1 LNVIILNEKIFEN
14 CLTYKVKMNVNK
26 IADNIYE
33 IPPKTLMARVKG
45 NIEKFQMRVP
55 VKIYANDYIL
65 EKIKQ
70 DRTLDQICNVACL
83 PGIQKH
89 AIVLSDAHQGY
100 GFCIGGVA
108 GTDAETGMISPGGVG
123 YDINC
128 GVRLLRTNLYLKEI
142 KGVLSNLLNT
152 IFTNIPSGLGSK
164 GKLNISYSDLD
175 KVLNNGVNWALDNN
189 YAIEEDLKN
198 LEENGCLKDA
208 DANLVSQKAKQRG
221 IKQLGSLG
229 SGNHFLEIQK
239 VDKIYNATIAKTLG
253 INEKNQVTVM
263 IHTGSRALGH
273 QVCTDSLRTIEQA
286 MKKYDVKIPDREL
299 ACVPADKPEAQN
311 YLKQMA
317 CAANFGFTNR
327 QLITHWLRESF
338 QNTFKKDIDD
348 LDMHLIYGVC
358 HNILK
363 IEEHE
368 VNGKKMKLNIHRK
381 GATRA
386 FPPEHP
392 DLPNDYKTIGQPVL
406 IPGTMGSASY
416 LCVGKENA
424 MNLSFGSTAHG
435 SGRLM
440 SRTKA
445 KKKYWG
451 ERVKNDLSKQGIMV
465 LAASMKIIAEEAP
478 GAYKDIDQVV
488 QVSHDLEIVEKVV
501 RLIPIGVVKG

>member
-1 LNVIILNEKIFEN
+1 
-14 CLTYKVKMNVNK
+14 MNVNK
-26 IADNIYE
+26 IDDNIFE
-33 IPPKTLMARVKG
+33 IPPQTLMARIKG

-65 EKIKQ
+65 EKIRL
-70 DRTLDQICNVACL
+70 DRTIDQICNVACL

-89 AIVLSDAHQGY
+89 AIALSDAHQGY

-128 GVRLLRTNLYLKEI
+128 GVRLLRTNLFLKDIEN
-142 KGVLSNLLNT
+142 VLPNLLNK
-152 IFTNIPSGLGSK
+152 IFNNIPSGLGSK

-175 KVLNNGVNWALDNN
+175 NVLNNGVNWALDSG
-189 YAIEEDLKN
+189 YANEEDLKH
-198 LEENGCLKDA
+198 LEENGCLKNA
-208 DANLVSQKAKQRG
+208 DAKLVSQRAKQRA

-239 VDKIYNATIAKTLG
+239 VDEIYNKSIAKTLG
-253 INEKNQVTVM
+253 IHEKSQITVM
-263 IHTGSRALGH
+263 VHTGSRALGH
-273 QVCTDSLRTIEQA
+273 QVCTDSLRSIEQA
-286 MKKYDVKIPDREL
+286 MKKYDIKVPDREL
-299 ACVPADKPEAQN
+299 ACVPADTPEAQN

-338 QNTFKKDIDD
+338 ASIFKKDLDELD
-348 LDMHLIYGVC
+348 LHLIYGVC

-368 VNGKKMKLNIHRK
+368 IDGKKMKLNVHRK

-386 FPPEHP
+386 FPPQHP
-392 DLPNDYKTIGQPVL
+392 DLPLEYKNIGQPAL

-416 LCVGKENA
+416 LCVGKKKA
-424 MNLSFGSTAHG
+424 MDLSFGSTAHG
-435 SGRLM
+435 SGRVM

-445 KKKYWG
+445 TKKYWG
-451 ERVKNDLSKQGIMV
+451 EKVKENLSKKGILV
-465 LAASMKIIAEEAP
+465 QAASMKVIAEEAP

-488 QVSHDLEIVEKVV
+488 QVSHDLGIVEKVV
-501 RLIPIGVVKG
+501 RLVPVGVVKG

>member
-1 LNVIILNEKIFEN
+1 
-14 CLTYKVKMNVNK
+14 MNVNK

-33 IPPKTLMARVKG
+33 IQPKTLMTRIKG

-55 VKIYANDYIL
+55 VKIYANKYIL
-65 EKIKQ
+65 EQIKL
-70 DRTLDQICNVACL
+70 DRTLEQICNVACL

-89 AIVLSDAHQGY
+89 AIALSDAHQGY

-108 GTDAETGMISPGGVG
+108 GTDAENGMISPGGVG

-128 GVRLLRTNLYLKEI
+128 GVRLLRSNLDLKDVRD
-142 KGVLSNLLNT
+142 VLPNLLNA
-152 IFTNIPSGLGSK
+152 IFHNIPSGLGSK

-175 KVLNNGVNWALDNN
+175 KVLNNGVNWAYEND
-189 YAIEEDLKN
+189 YAIEDDIEH
-198 LEENGCLKDA
+198 LEERGCLKNA
-208 DANLVSQKAKQRG
+208 DASLVSEKAKQRA

-239 VDKIYNATIAKTLG
+239 VDQIYNEEIAKKLG
-253 INEKNQVTVM
+253 ILRKDQIAVM

-273 QVCTDSLRTIEQA
+273 QVCTDSLRNIEKA
-286 MKKYDVKIPDREL
+286 MKKYNINVPDREL
-299 ACVPADKPEAQN
+299 ACVPANKPEAQN

-338 QNTFKKDIDD
+338 QNVFKKDIDD
-348 LDMHLIYGVC
+348 LDLHLIYGVC

-368 VNGKKMKLNIHRK
+368 INGKKMKLNVHRK

-386 FPPEHP
+386 FPPGHP
-392 DLPNDYKTIGQPVL
+392 VLPSDYKSIGQPAL

-416 LCVGKENA
+416 LCVGKKNA
-424 MNLSFGSTAHG
+424 MDLSFGSTAHG

-440 SRTKA
+440 SRAKA
-445 KKKYWG
+445 IKEYWG
-451 ERVKNDLSKQGIMV
+451 EKVKNNLSKQGIIIQ
-465 LAASMKIIAEEAP
+465 AASMKVIAEEAP

-488 QVSHDLEIVEKVV
+488 QVSHDLGIVEKVV
-501 RLIPIGVVKG
+501 RFVPVGVVKG

>member
-1 LNVIILNEKIFEN
+1 
-14 CLTYKVKMNVNK
+14 MNVNK

-33 IPPKTLMARVKG
+33 IPPTTLMARIKG
-45 NIEKFQMRVP
+45 TIEKFQMKVP
-55 VKIYANDYIL
+55 VKIYANEYIL
-65 EKIKQ
+65 EKIRL

-83 PGIQKH
+83 PGIEKH
-89 AIVLSDAHQGY
+89 AIALSDAHQGY

-108 GTDAETGMISPGGVG
+108 GTDAEDGMISPGGVG

-128 GVRLLRTNLYLKEI
+128 GVRLLRSNLILKDI
-142 KGVLSNLLNT
+142 KDVLPNLLNS
-152 IFTNIPSGLGSK
+152 IFNNIPSGLGSK
-164 GKLNISYSDLD
+164 GKLNISYPELD
-175 KVLNNGVNWALDNN
+175 KVLNHGVNWALDNE
-189 YAIEEDLKN
+189 YALEEDLKH

-208 DANLVSQKAKQRG
+208 DASLVSLKAKQRA

-239 VDKIYNATIAKTLG
+239 VDQIYNENIAKTMG
-253 INEKNQVTVM
+253 IYKKNQITIMV
-263 IHTGSRALGH
+263 HTGSRALGH
-273 QVCTDSLRTIEQA
+273 QVCTDSLRNIEQA
-286 MKKYDVKIPDREL
+286 MKQYNIKVPDREL
-299 ACVPADKPEAQN
+299 ACVPANTPEAQV

-338 QNTFKKDIDD
+338 QNTFKGDIDD
-348 LDMHLIYGVC
+348 LDLHLIYGVC

-368 VNGKKMKLNIHRK
+368 INGKKMKLNVHRK

-392 DLPNDYKTIGQPVL
+392 ALPSEYKSIGQPAL

-416 LCVGKENA
+416 LCVGKKNA
-424 MNLSFGSTAHG
+424 MDLSFGSTAHG
-435 SGRLM
+435 SGRVM
-440 SRTKA
+440 SRAKA
-445 KKKYWG
+445 IKKYWG
-451 ERVKNDLSKQGIMV
+451 ERVKDSLSNQGILV
-465 LAASMKIIAEEAP
+465 KAASMKVIAEEAP

-488 QVSHDLEIVEKVV
+488 QVSHDLGIVEKVV
-501 RLIPIGVVKG
+501 RLVPVGVV

>member
-1 LNVIILNEKIFEN
+1 
-14 CLTYKVKMNVNK
+14 MNVNK
-26 IADNIYE
+26 IDDNIFE
-33 IPPKTLMARVKG
+33 IPPKTLMVRIKG

-65 EKIKQ
+65 EKIRL

-89 AIVLSDAHQGY
+89 AIALSDAHQGY

-108 GTDAETGMISPGGVG
+108 GTDGENGMISPGGVG

-128 GVRLLRTNLYLKEI
+128 GVRLLRTNLFFKDI
-142 KGVLSNLLNT
+142 KGVLPNLLDS
-152 IFTNIPSGLGSK
+152 IFSNIPSGLGSK

-175 KVLNNGVNWALDNN
+175 NVLNNGVNWALDNG
-189 YAIEEDLKN
+189 YADSEDHKH
-198 LEENGCLKDA
+198 LEENGCLNDA
-208 DANLVSQKAKQRG
+208 DASLVSQKAKQRA

-239 VDKIYNATIAKTLG
+239 VDEIYNKNIANTLG
-253 INEKNQVTVM
+253 IHEKNQVTVM
-263 IHTGSRALGH
+263 VHTGSRALGH
-273 QVCTDSLRTIEQA
+273 QVCTDSLRSIEQA
-286 MKKYDVKIPDREL
+286 MKKYNINVPDREL

-348 LDMHLIYGVC
+348 LDFHLIYGVC

-368 VNGKKMKLNIHRK
+368 IDGKKMKLNIHRK

-386 FPPEHP
+386 FPPQHP
-392 DLPNDYKTIGQPVL
+392 DLPSDYKSIGQPVL

-416 LCVGKENA
+416 LCVGKKKA
-424 MNLSFGSTAHG
+424 MDLSFGSTAHG
-435 SGRLM
+435 AGRVM
-440 SRTKA
+440 SRSKA
-445 KKKYWG
+445 IKKYWG
-451 ERVKNDLSKQGIMV
+451 EQVKDSLSKQGILV
-465 LAASMKIIAEEAP
+465 RAASMKVIAEEAP

-488 QVSHDLEIVEKVV
+488 QVSHDLGLVEKVV
-501 RLIPIGVVKG
+501 RLVPIGVVKG

>member
-1 LNVIILNEKIFEN
+1 
-14 CLTYKVKMNVNK
+14 MNVNK
-26 IADNIYE
+26 IDNNIYE
-33 IPPKTLMARVKG
+33 ISPKTLMTRIKG
-45 NIEKFQMRVP
+45 NIEKFQMKVP

-65 EKIKQ
+65 EKIRQ

-89 AIVLSDAHQGY
+89 AIALSDAHQGY

-108 GTDAETGMISPGGVG
+108 GTDAKNGMISPGGVG

-128 GVRLLRTNLYLKEI
+128 GVRLLRTNLFLKDMKSI
-142 KGVLSNLLNT
+142 LPNLLNS
-152 IFTNIPSGLGSK
+152 IFKNIPSGLGSK
-164 GKLNISYSDLD
+164 GKLKISYSDLD
-175 KVLNNGVNWALDNN
+175 KVLNNGVKWALDND
-189 YAIEEDLKN
+189 YALPEDLIH
-198 LEENGCLKDA
+198 LEENGCLKDS
-208 DANLVSQKAKQRG
+208 DASLVSKRAKQRA

-239 VDKIYNATIAKTLG
+239 VNEIYNESIAKTLG
-253 INEKNQVTVM
+253 IYEKDQITVM

-273 QVCTDSLRTIEQA
+273 QVCTDSLRNIEQA
-286 MKKYDVKIPDREL
+286 MKKYNIRVPDREL
-299 ACVPADKPEAQN
+299 ACVPANKPEAQN

-338 QNTFKKDIDD
+338 QNIFNKDIDA
-348 LDMHLIYGVC
+348 LDFHLIYGVC

-368 VNGKKMKLNIHRK
+368 IDGRKMKLNVHRK

-386 FPPEHP
+386 FPPNHP
-392 DLPNDYKTIGQPVL
+392 DLPQEYKSIGQPAF

-424 MNLSFGSTAHG
+424 MDLSFGSTAHG
-435 SGRLM
+435 SGRVM
-440 SRTKA
+440 SRSRAT
-445 KKKYWG
+445 KKYWG
-451 ERVKNDLSKQGIMV
+451 EHVKDSLSKQGILV
-465 LAASMKIIAEEAP
+465 RAASMKVIAEEAP

-488 QVSHDLEIVEKVV
+488 QVSHDLGIVEKIV
-501 RLIPIGVVKG
+501 RLVPIGVVKG

>member
-1 LNVIILNEKIFEN
+1 
-14 CLTYKVKMNVNK
+14 
-26 IADNIYE
+26 
-33 IPPKTLMARVKG
+33 
-45 NIEKFQMRVP
+45 
-55 VKIYANDYIL
+55 
-65 EKIKQ
+65 
-70 DRTLDQICNVACL
+70 
-83 PGIQKH
+83 
-89 AIVLSDAHQGY
+89 
-100 GFCIGGVA
+100 
-108 GTDAETGMISPGGVG
+108 
-123 YDINC
+123 
-128 GVRLLRTNLYLKEI
+128 
-142 KGVLSNLLNT
+142 
-152 IFTNIPSGLGSK
+152 
-164 GKLNISYSDLD
+164 
-175 KVLNNGVNWALDNN
+175 
-189 YAIEEDLKN
+189 
-198 LEENGCLKDA
+198 
-208 DANLVSQKAKQRG
+208 
-221 IKQLGSLG
+221 
-229 SGNHFLEIQK
+229 
-239 VDKIYNATIAKTLG
+239 
-253 INEKNQVTVM
+253 
-263 IHTGSRALGH
+263 
-273 QVCTDSLRTIEQA
+273 
-286 MKKYDVKIPDREL
+286 
-299 ACVPADKPEAQN
+299 
-311 YLKQMA
+311 
-317 CAANFGFTNR
+317 
-327 QLITHWLRESF
+327 
-338 QNTFKKDIDD
+338 
-348 LDMHLIYGVC
+348 MHLIYGVC

>member
-1 LNVIILNEKIFEN
+1 
-14 CLTYKVKMNVNK
+14 MNVNK
-26 IADNIYE
+26 IDDNIFE
-33 IPPKTLMARVKG
+33 IPPKTLMVRIKG

-65 EKIKQ
+65 EKIRL

-89 AIVLSDAHQGY
+89 AIALSDAHQGY

-108 GTDAETGMISPGGVG
+108 GTDGENGMISPGGVG

-128 GVRLLRTNLYLKEI
+128 GVRLLRTNLFFKDI
-142 KGVLSNLLNT
+142 KGVLPNLLDS
-152 IFTNIPSGLGSK
+152 IFSNIPSGLGSK

-175 KVLNNGVNWALDNN
+175 NVLNNGVNWALDNG
-189 YAIEEDLKN
+189 YADSEDHKH
-198 LEENGCLKDA
+198 LEENGCLNDA
-208 DANLVSQKAKQRG
+208 DASLVSQKAKQRA

-239 VDKIYNATIAKTLG
+239 VDEIYNKNIANTLG
-253 INEKNQVTVM
+253 IHEKNQVTVM
-263 IHTGSRALGH
+263 VHTGSRALGH
-273 QVCTDSLRTIEQA
+273 QVCTDSLRSIEQA
-286 MKKYDVKIPDREL
+286 MKKYNINVPDREL

-348 LDMHLIYGVC
+348 LDFHLIYGVC

-368 VNGKKMKLNIHRK
+368 IDGKKMKLNIHRK

-386 FPPEHP
+386 FPPQHP
-392 DLPNDYKTIGQPVL
+392 DLPSDYKSIGQPVL

-416 LCVGKENA
+416 LCVGKKKA
-424 MNLSFGSTAHG
+424 MDLSFGSTAHG
-435 SGRLM
+435 SGRVM
-440 SRTKA
+440 SRSKA
-445 KKKYWG
+445 IKKYWG
-451 ERVKNDLSKQGIMV
+451 EQVKDSLSKQGILV
-465 LAASMKIIAEEAP
+465 RAASMKVIAEEAP

-488 QVSHDLEIVEKVV
+488 QVSHDLGLVEKVV
-501 RLIPIGVVKG
+501 RLVPIGVVKG

>member
-1 LNVIILNEKIFEN
+1 
-14 CLTYKVKMNVNK
+14 MNVNK
-26 IADNIYE
+26 IEENIYE
-33 IPPKTLMARVKG
+33 IPPKTLMTRIKG

-55 VKIYANDYIL
+55 VKIYANAYIL
-65 EKIKQ
+65 EKIRV

-89 AIVLSDAHQGY
+89 AIALSDAHQGY

-108 GTDAETGMISPGGVG
+108 GTDAESGMISPGGVG

-128 GVRLLRTNLYLKEI
+128 GVRLLRTNLFLNDLKN
-142 KGVLSNLLNT
+142 LLPNLLNT
-152 IFTNIPSGLGSK
+152 IFNNIPSGLGSK

-175 KVLNNGVNWALDNN
+175 KVLNAGVNWAFDNG
-189 YAIEEDLKN
+189 YAIEEDLMH
-198 LEENGCLKDA
+198 LEENGCLKEA
-208 DANLVSQKAKQRG
+208 DATLVSQKAKQRA

-239 VDKIYNATIAKTLG
+239 VDEIYNQEIAKKLG
-253 INEKNQVTVM
+253 ILNKNQITVM
-263 IHTGSRALGH
+263 VHTGSRALGH
-273 QVCTDSLRTIEQA
+273 QVCTDSLRSIEQA
-286 MKKYDVKIPDREL
+286 MKKYNIKVPDREL
-299 ACVPADKPEAQN
+299 ACVPANKPEAQN

-338 QNTFKKDIDD
+338 ESVFKKDLDALD
-348 LDMHLIYGVC
+348 LHMIYGVC

-368 VNGKKMKLNIHRK
+368 INGKKMKLNVHRK

-392 DLPNDYKTIGQPVL
+392 DLPPAYKSIGQPAL

-424 MNLSFGSTAHG
+424 MQLSFGSTAHG
-435 SGRLM
+435 SGRVM
-440 SRTKA
+440 SRAKA
-445 KKKYWG
+445 TKKYWG

-465 LAASMKIIAEEAP
+465 KAASMKVIAEEAP

-488 QVSHDLEIVEKVV
+488 QVSHDLGIVEKVV
-501 RLIPIGVVKG
+501 RFVPVGVVKG